1 MKLKELNS
9 LITNGQKVIVRDR
22 WEQIYCGRPF
32 VGGKETARDVK
43 EWQLL
48 FDREVEAIESLYEGE
63 WLTVLLIWVA

>member
-1 MKLKELNS
+1 M
-9 LITNGQKVIVRDR
+9 RDR

-48 FDREVEAIESLYEGE
+48 FDRRVEAIESLYEGE